1 MSPVCYCPTGC
12 FFYIGLKL
20 MSMYLKVISVVS
32 VYMCLLLCT
41 VVLTMYCLYC
51 YVRSPWYDHRGWL
64 GVKQQL
70 SIYLL
75 LCLCIVIFNNKICVV
90 TLPLKLNRS
99 HFLRSVQMSDC
110 WLSFRF
116 WSVAVIPFEDNL
128 PCCLLLLHSSI
139 GDASI
144 RMTFAHVTLKNIPL
158 PLGQLHYIFRDVS

>member
-1 MSPVCYCPTGC
+1 MFTCVCCYVLLC
-12 FFYIGLKL
+12 
-20 MSMYLKVISVVS
+20 
-32 VYMCLLLCT
+32 LLCT
-41 VVLTMYCLYC
+41 VCTAMYGRPDMTIVIDWALSNNY
-51 YVRSPWYDHRGWL
+51 
-64 GVKQQL
+64 L
-70 SIYLL
+70 SIYCCANVLS
-75 LCLCIVIFNNKICVV
+75 FSTTKFVV